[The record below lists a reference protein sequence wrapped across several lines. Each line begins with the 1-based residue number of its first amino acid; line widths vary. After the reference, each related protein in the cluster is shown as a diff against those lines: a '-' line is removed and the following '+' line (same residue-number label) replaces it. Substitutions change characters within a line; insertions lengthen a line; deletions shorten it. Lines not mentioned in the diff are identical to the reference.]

1 MYDFQNTVLLSA
13 RPTKG
18 TLILRNV
25 ALLLVAL
32 TLLGCIW
39 INMFSF
45 APLFIAAMAFWWW
58 GTFRTGLEYEYTYFD
73 GDLDF
78 DKIRAKSK
86 RKHILSIHMD
96 NVTSIV
102 PENDPSLYNIHQN
115 SGAKIVDVSSRKP
128 DRKVYEIVH
137 QDAGVTT
144 CIRFEPD
151 EKFLDSISIKYGR
164 KITR

>member
-73 GDLDF
+73 GDLDPF
-78 DKIRAKSK
+78 TTYTRIPGRRLWMSA
-86 RKHILSIHMD
+86 
-96 NVTSIV
+96 
-102 PENDPSLYNIHQN
+102 
-115 SGAKIVDVSSRKP
+115 AASR
-128 DRKVYEIVH
+128 
-137 QDAGVTT
+137 T
-144 CIRFEPD
+144 
-151 EKFLDSISIKYGR
+151 GR
-164 KITR
+164 CMRSFTRMQG

>member
-18 TLILRNV
+18 TRLLRNV
-25 ALLLVAL
+25 ALILVMLSLLA
-32 TLLGCIW
+32 CIW
-39 INMFSF
+39 LNPFLFS
-45 APLFIAAMAFWWW
+45 PVFILAAAFWWW
-58 GTFRTGLEYEYTYFD
+58 TVFRTGLEYEYTYFD

-86 RKHILSIHMD
+86 RKHIISIHMD
-96 NVTSIV
+96 NVTFIV

-115 SGAKIVDVSSRKP
+115 NGTKIIDVSSRKP

-151 EKFLDSISIKYGR
+151 EKFLDVISVKYAR